1 MSAKRLAQ
9 GRRFRQMGDT
19 SRAEAIEPLVT
30 PRLPLRQRS
39 LLALLRALGGKVGDR
54 DFQKLLFLFGLHRQE
69 GGGTP
74 PYDFVPHSQG
84 AFSFT
89 ASADRDKLVRRGILA
104 DGDAWHLT
112 PAGDQ
117 LAASFANRHTTLFAV
132 RNEDLRGDAL
142 VAETYRQSP
151 YHASRSGIV
160 SRVLQD
166 DPATRQRLAAARSIR
181 SSGPL
186 VTVGYE
192 GRSYEGYFNEL
203 LKVHVSRLCDVRRS
217 PVSRKWGFS
226 KRTLADGCRHLGIKY
241 QSLPELGIAS
251 ERRADLN
258 GARDYDRL
266 FNDYEATTLRT
277 ETGALDRILAWI
289 KAGHRVAI
297 TCYERD
303 FRECHRSRVASAI
316 AARSSRPLLPKHL

>member
-1 MSAKRLAQ
+1 MSDSAS
-9 GRRFRQMGDT
+9 GDAAGAA
-19 SRAEAIEPLVT
+19 RPV
-30 PRLPLRQRS
+30 RLPVRQRT
-39 LLALLRALGGKVGDR
+39 LLALLRAFGGKAGGR
-54 DFQKLLFLFGLHRQE
+54 DFQKLLFLYGLQRQK

-74 PYDFVPHSQG
+74 PYDFVPHSRG

-112 PAGDQ
+112 PAGTQ
-117 LAASFANRHTTLFAV
+117 VAASFANRHTTLFAQ
-132 RNEDLRGDAL
+132 RNRDLRGDAL

-151 YHASRSGIV
+151 YHASRSRIAD
-160 SRVLQD
+160 RVLDD
-166 DPATRQRLAAARSIR
+166 DPATRERIAAARSVRAI
-181 SSGPL
+181 GPL

-203 LKVHVSRLCDVRRS
+203 LRIGVSRLCDVRRR

-226 KRTLADGCRHLGIKY
+226 KRTLADGCRHLGIEY
-241 QSLPELGIAS
+241 ESLPELGIAS

-258 GARDYDRL
+258 GAPDYDRL
-266 FNDYEATTLRT
+266 FDDYEATTLKT
-277 ETGALDRILAWI
+277 ETGALGRILAWI
-289 KAGHRVAI
+289 KAGDRVAL
-297 TCYERD
+297 TCYERE

-316 AARSSRPLLPKHL
+316 AARSPRPLLPKHV